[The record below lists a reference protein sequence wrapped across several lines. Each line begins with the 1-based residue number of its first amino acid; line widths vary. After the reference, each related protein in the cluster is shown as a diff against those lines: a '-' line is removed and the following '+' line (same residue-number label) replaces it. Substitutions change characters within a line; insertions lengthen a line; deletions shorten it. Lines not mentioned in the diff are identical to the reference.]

1 MKKLLVLFFIS
12 ILLFI
17 ILRVYIKNFYLPE
30 FAKKDQINTF
40 EKSLGDSNLLA
51 INLLVNYF
59 DSITNYNGTNNKAY
73 LNSLKIVFEN
83 DDFKKVESYDSLI
96 MKIKELGFWD
106 QIYAPIVR
114 FEYRVDE
121 EDSLI
126 QFKIGFLL
134 TSFQMDSIST
144 YIFYLN
150 PKTKYQTKNEIQ
162 SIVQAMSKSIF
173 INNSSPFFYSLMVQ
187 SSYDKNIDVY
197 FQTAASM
204 NSIPKSQFIEY
215 FIDNNLDAGDYF
227 YKRLLA
233 VTFLIM

>member
-1 MKKLLVLFFIS
+1 
-12 ILLFI
+12 
-17 ILRVYIKNFYLPE
+17 
-30 FAKKDQINTF
+30 
-40 EKSLGDSNLLA
+40 
-51 INLLVNYF
+51 
-59 DSITNYNGTNNKAY
+59 
-73 LNSLKIVFEN
+73 
-83 DDFKKVESYDSLI
+83 